1 MGLSWVRVGDL
12 AVLWEL
18 QTFLRNLYF
27 ITVILLCVI
36 AVSWMETPSLCCVM
50 TACLSVWDF
59 RFVLLLSLT
68 LFLLCFSSFSTTSS
82 SLLSLPFPPPFSPF
96 PFLPSIPPF
105 PSLLYVFWFYSVF
118 LWWSLLS
125 VMCRMIFYVHHCILP
140 YPWANSL
147 ALIVYHCHPLTLKT
161 ATLRL
166 GTMREAFSL
175 Q

>member
-1 MGLSWVRVGDL
+1 MGSSWVRVGDL

-27 ITVILLCVI
+27 ITVILLCAI
-36 AVSWMETPSLCCVM
+36 AVSRMETPSLCCVM

-59 RFVLLLSLT
+59 RFDLLLL
-68 LFLLCFSSFSTTSS
+68 LFLSHCSFCAFLSYHFLLFSSQPSLSF
-82 SLLSLPFPPPFSPF
+82 LLSLPSLPFSMYFGSTPCSF
-96 PFLPSIPPF
+96 VVVTAQC
-105 PSLLYVFWFYSVF
+105 YVQND
-118 LWWSLLS
+118 
-125 VMCRMIFYVHHCILP
+125 FYVHHFILP

-147 ALIVYHCHPLTLKT
+147 ALIVYHCHSLTLKT